1 MEAIL
6 NGEYNLLDNMIN
18 RIVNKIIK
26 ETKDSKERIEIEKF
40 LVKNR
45 ISMIVESHDN
55 LNNLSK
61 NKKDKI
67 ISELREEISF
77 LKENKF
83 LEEDLEKEVS
93 KILKQKT
100 NKIIWKKKKG
110 Y

>member
-100 NKIIWKKKKG
+100 NKII
-110 Y
+110 